1 MLNRLLFAGALG
13 VLFSAIVMTL
23 LEQPYALYFT
33 APGALVVGWFSND
46 IYARIFGDK

>member
-13 VLFSAIVMTL
+13 VLFSAIVMAL

-46 IYARIFGDK
+46 IYALIFGDK